1 MGTPDF
7 AVRSLDAIISDNY
20 KIKAVITAKII
31 PFSMPIKNS
40 LPTPEKRN

>member
-20 KIKAVITAKII
+20 KIS
-31 PFSMPIKNS
+31 PFDLEILCNFS
-40 LPTPEKRN
+40 LSK